1 VPPALAEAQN
11 AIGWAEHI
19 VFVYPLWLG
28 SMPALLKA
36 FLEQVLRPGFAIAP
50 GSGGTWGKLMTGRS
64 ARVVVT
70 MGMPSFVYRW
80 FFLAHSLRS
89 FERNILKFC
98 GFGPVRS
105 TVLGGVASGDSSKR
119 LRWLDEM
126 RALGRSGR

>member
-1 VPPALAEAQN
+1 
-11 AIGWAEHI
+11 
-19 VFVYPLWLG
+19 
-28 SMPALLKA
+28 
-36 FLEQVLRPGFAIAP
+36 
-50 GSGGTWGKLMTGRS
+50 
-64 ARVVVT
+64 